1 MFTTLKNAWHIA
13 ELRKKICYTLL
24 ILILFRIGSAVPVPF
39 LDSTA
44 LQAMVTGSG
53 SLLGYI
59 DILSGGAFSRATV
72 FALSITPYIT
82 SSIVI
87 QLLTVAI
94 PALERLSKEGEDGRK
109 KINKITRY
117 VTVALALLQAFAY
130 YTLLRNQSR
139 AVLYRSGF
147 AGIFSALV
155 IIAAFTAGA
164 MLVVYMG
171 ERIDE
176 KGIGNGISLIL
187 FAGIVSRGPNAINT
201 LWSYLKL
208 AAEGETMYY
217 FTVPLIVV
225 LFLALIVVII
235 IMTNAERRIPVQY
248 AKRVVGR

>member
-24 ILILFRIGSAVPVPF
+24 ILILFRVGSAVPVPF

-53 SLLGYI
+53 NLLGYI

-109 KINKITRY
+109 KINKITR
-117 VTVALALLQAFAY
+117 
-130 YTLLRNQSR
+130 
-139 AVLYRSGF
+139 
-147 AGIFSALV
+147 
-155 IIAAFTAGA
+155 
-164 MLVVYMG
+164 
-171 ERIDE
+171 
-176 KGIGNGISLIL
+176 
-187 FAGIVSRGPNAINT
+187 
-201 LWSYLKL
+201 
-208 AAEGETMYY
+208 
-217 FTVPLIVV
+217 
-225 LFLALIVVII
+225 
-235 IMTNAERRIPVQY
+235 
-248 AKRVVGR
+248 